1 MAVFSDLVK
10 QHGSVSAA
18 LKAQGYSK
26 GSSGAWTKDSA
37 STSSA
42 SSATGSSS
50 SSKGSSSASKG
61 SGSSTGT
68 SGYYDPNKDY
78 SLAIKNAQTSGADQ
92 AYISQLQQER
102 QNKINAQYGGKD
114 PYRGTSDI
122 MGTGASGTAGGSWTP
137 SPGYTEE
144 IAADAGLSQEVL
156 DQIQGYREQAKK
168 GLITWDQANQAANAL
183 RLAYGGYTV
192 DKQGNQTM
200 VQPPEVEIPSFEE
213 FLEQTGYDQYSEATQ
228 QRIQAAVEQAVNNYN
243 AQIDQTNQDTEELA
257 RQAYIAKMLGQKNLD
272 QQLSAAGYAGG
283 MADSQRIQTETNY
296 ENNLQELENQ
306 RLKVVAELERA
317 IRDAQLSGDL
327 QAAQELQAYL
337 QTMQSNWMS
346 YVQNQQAIQ
355 NNNYWNQQQLNLNRQ
370 QSSAQQADTAY
381 SRAMQLLGMGIM
393 PGSDV
398 LSQAGLSTQEAEAIR
413 SGILGETAGTGTAAA
428 AASSGRTPAAR
439 SASGGGSYNN
449 GSLTAAQVRQL
460 QEALGVTAD
469 GMWGKNSTAASGGL
483 TADEAWNALNGSI
496 GGSGAGGSGFSAMA
510 YSSYLSRGDL
520 EGADNYLA
528 RYWNAMTPAEQSSV
542 NRLIQAYGLA

>member
-114 PYRGTSDI
+114 PYRGTSDS

-337 QTMQSNWMS
+337 QAMQSNWMS

-428 AASSGRTPAAR
+428 AVPSGRTPAAR

-469 GMWGKNSTAASGGL
+469 GMWGKNSAAASGGL
-483 TADEAWNALNGSI
+483 TADEAWNALNGST
-496 GGSGAGGSGFSAMA
+496 GGSGFSAMA

>member
-122 MGTGASGTAGGSWTP
+122 MGTGASGTAGGGWTP

-413 SGILGETAGTGTAAA
+413 SGILGETAGTGTTAA

-483 TADEAWNALNGSI
+483 TADEAWNALNGST
-496 GGSGAGGSGFSAMA
+496 GGSGFSAMA

>member
-1 MAVFSDLVK
+1 
-10 QHGSVSAA
+10 
-18 LKAQGYSK
+18 
-26 GSSGAWTKDSA
+26 
-37 STSSA
+37 
-42 SSATGSSS
+42 
-50 SSKGSSSASKG
+50 
-61 SGSSTGT
+61 
-68 SGYYDPNKDY
+68 
-78 SLAIKNAQTSGADQ
+78 
-92 AYISQLQQER
+92 
-102 QNKINAQYGGKD
+102 
-114 PYRGTSDI
+114 
-122 MGTGASGTAGGSWTP
+122 
-137 SPGYTEE
+137 
-144 IAADAGLSQEVL
+144 
-156 DQIQGYREQAKK
+156 
-168 GLITWDQANQAANAL
+168 
-183 RLAYGGYTV
+183 
-192 DKQGNQTM
+192 M

-337 QTMQSNWMS
+337 QAMQSNWMS

-413 SGILGETAGTGTAAA
+413 SGILGETAGTGTTVAAA
-428 AASSGRTPAAR
+428 PSGRTSAVR

-483 TADEAWNALNGSI
+483 TADEAWNALNGST

>member
-42 SSATGSSS
+42 SSAAGSSS

-61 SGSSTGT
+61 SGSSMGT

-114 PYRGTSDI
+114 PYRGASDI
-122 MGTGASGTAGGSWTP
+122 MGTGASGTAGGGWTP

-337 QTMQSNWMS
+337 QAMQSNWMS

-413 SGILGETAGTGTAAA
+413 SGILGETAGTGTTAAA
-428 AASSGRTPAAR
+428 AASGRTPAAR

-483 TADEAWNALNGSI
+483 TADEAWNALNGST
-496 GGSGAGGSGFSAMA
+496 GGSGFSAMA

>member
-42 SSATGSSS
+42 SSAAGSSS

-61 SGSSTGT
+61 SGSSMGT

-114 PYRGTSDI
+114 PYRGASDI
-122 MGTGASGTAGGSWTP
+122 MGTGASGTAGGGWTP

-243 AQIDQTNQDTEELA
+243 AQIDETNQDTEELA

-337 QTMQSNWMS
+337 QAMQSNWMS

-413 SGILGETAGTGTAAA
+413 SGILGETAGTGTTAA
-428 AASSGRTPAAR
+428 AASSGRTPAVR

-483 TADEAWNALNGSI
+483 TADEAWNALNGST
-496 GGSGAGGSGFSAMA
+496 GGSGFSAMA

>member
-61 SGSSTGT
+61 GGSSTGT

-122 MGTGASGTAGGSWTP
+122 MGTGASGTAGGRWTP

-243 AQIDQTNQDTEELA
+243 AQIDETNRDTEELA

-413 SGILGETAGTGTAAA
+413 SGILGETAGTGTTAA

-483 TADEAWNALNGSI
+483 TADEAWNALNGST
-496 GGSGAGGSGFSAMA
+496 GGSGFSAMA

>member
-61 SGSSTGT
+61 SGSSMGT

-122 MGTGASGTAGGSWTP
+122 MGTGASGTAGGGWTP

-243 AQIDQTNQDTEELA
+243 AQIDETNQDTEELA

-337 QTMQSNWMS
+337 QAMQSNWMS

-413 SGILGETAGTGTAAA
+413 SGILGETAGTGTTAA

-483 TADEAWNALNGSI
+483 TADEAWNALNGST
-496 GGSGAGGSGFSAMA
+496 GGSGFSAMA

>member
-26 GSSGAWTKDSA
+26 GSNGAWTKDSA

-42 SSATGSSS
+42 SSAAGSGS
-50 SSKGSSSASKG
+50 SSKGGSSASKG

-92 AYISQLQQER
+92 AYISQLRQER

-122 MGTGASGTAGGSWTP
+122 MGTGASSTAGGGWTP

-243 AQIDQTNQDTEELA
+243 AQIDETNRDTDELA

-337 QTMQSNWMS
+337 QAMQSNWMS

-428 AASSGRTPAAR
+428 AAPSGRTSAVR

-483 TADEAWNALNGSI
+483 TADEAWNALNGST
-496 GGSGAGGSGFSAMA
+496 GGSGFSAMA

>member
-122 MGTGASGTAGGSWTP
+122 MGTGASGTAGGGWTP

-192 DKQGNQTM
+192 DKQGNQAM

-243 AQIDQTNQDTEELA
+243 AQIDETNRDTEELA

-428 AASSGRTPAAR
+428 AAPSGRTSAVR

-483 TADEAWNALNGSI
+483 TADEAWNALNGST
-496 GGSGAGGSGFSAMA
+496 GGSGASGSGFSAMA

>member
-61 SGSSTGT
+61 SGSSMGT

-122 MGTGASGTAGGSWTP
+122 MGTGASGTAGGGWTP

-337 QTMQSNWMS
+337 QAMQSNWMS

-413 SGILGETAGTGTAAA
+413 SGILGETAGTGTTAAA
-428 AASSGRTPAAR
+428 APSGRTSAVR